1 MRNLSLIVAGIAA
14 VALATPA
21 EAQRAW
27 RDGQWVARGAAD
39 RAAPRP
45 GASYPAP
52 QPAASYPARSVPRAP
67 LNPPRT
73 DMPRADKSRPGNP
86 GGRWGGKVGGRWEG
100 GTRAPGGWG
109 AYRRPVRGWTL
120 PSYWIGGSYFVSDW
134 SNWGLSSPPYGYQW
148 VRYYD
153 DAVLVDRSGKV
164 WDSVSGVDWD
174 RGGGYAEADAY
185 AGGAYASAAGGGGG
199 YGADYPDYDYD
210 DEPYPS
216 RPIPSQPYPGGYAP
230 PPAYAAPAAQS
241 PCGTPSPC
249 SYRGGGYQ
257 GGYAQGGG
265 YAAGGYG
272 YYYTAPVTTTIVIQS
287 APVVTTTVTEE
298 VIEERVVTYAAPRTV
313 RRVSTKAA
321 KPTKRL
327 YRTPTKSCDC

>member
-1 MRNLSLIVAGIAA
+1 MRNLTLIVAGIAA
-14 VALATPA
+14 VAIATPA
-21 EAQRAW
+21 EAQRVW
-27 RDGQWVARGAAD
+27 RDGQWVARGSD
-39 RAAPRP
+39 RAVQRT

-52 QPAASYPARSVPRAP
+52 RAGTAYPARSVPRTRI
-67 LNPPRT
+67 NPPRG
-73 DMPRADKSRPGNP
+73 GNP
-86 GGRWGGKVGGRWEG
+86 GGRWGGKAGGRWEG

-120 PSYWIGGSYFVSDW
+120 PRYWIGGSFFVSDW
-134 SNWGLSSPPYGYQW
+134 SSWGLSSPPYGYQW

-153 DAVLVDRSGKV
+153 DAVLVDRGGKV
-164 WDSVSGVDWD
+164 WDSVSGVDWN
-174 RGGGYAEADAY
+174 RGAGGYAEADAY
-185 AGGAYASAAGGGGG
+185 AGGGYASAAAAGGGGGGG
-199 YGADYPDYDYD
+199 YGAGYPPPAYD

-216 RPIPSQPYPGGYAP
+216 RPIPSEPYPGGYAP

-241 PCGTPSPC
+241 PCGAPSPC

-257 GGYAQGGG
+257 GGYASGGYTQGSG

-272 YYYTAPVTTTIVIQS
+272 YYYGEPVTTTIVIQS

-298 VIEERVVTYAAPRTV
+298 VVEEVATYAAPRTV
-313 RRVSTKAA
+313 RRVSTKGRA
-321 KPTKRL
+321 PTKRL